1 MQTFALASRPLASL
15 IARGF
20 PLHPAQALPP
30 CIRLK
35 DRKPCFGWHGFLLCG
50 LVHGGAFWCQRYRA
64 IRGWTWDCGAHEHQR
79 ASATEA
85 VQSVVKVIFVRLV
98 ASDVR
103 RRCRRCGYVQ
113 RLQQIT
119 KLSGCC
125 CQLIPDD
132 GANRLPKPFIRG
144 CLAIDSLQRLLQAHA
159 IADVDF
165 DDLHI
170 HKVPLFQLFGVKFSF
185 LFVIFCLGVPCLFP
199 ARNLV
204 WLTVSPEEAL
214 ASGEGTCN
222 SGIRENRKVVAVYRA
237 KGFGCS
243 CRGSYDPWSHEHD
256 TAIPV
261 MTLRSPQI

>member
-1 MQTFALASRPLASL
+1 MAGYAGIFSCDRRCLLSFFVVDAGTGMPSRCLGRLRFPRASCDFRQVIPSTKCRTPL
-15 IARGF
+15 G
-20 PLHPAQALPP
+20 PLRFQHFTGPKALPLDSSKGAALCTP
-30 CIRLK
+30 GRRCRPAPGSK
-35 DRKPCFGWHGFLLCG
+35 TGSHAFNGMASCFAG
-50 LVHGGAFWCQRYRA
+50 LVRVGALWCERYCA
-64 IRGWTWDCGAHEHQR
+64 VRGWTWDCGAHEHQR
-79 ASATEA
+79 PSAAEA

-170 HKVPLFQLFGVKFSF
+170 HKVPLFQLWT
-185 LFVIFCLGVPCLFP
+185 
-199 ARNLV
+199 AY
-204 WLTVSPEEAL
+204 
-214 ASGEGTCN
+214 
-222 SGIRENRKVVAVYRA
+222 RKIDSEIKHPPVV
-237 KGFGCS
+237 
-243 CRGSYDPWSHEHD
+243 E
-256 TAIPV
+256 
-261 MTLRSPQI
+261 LRKSKLR